1 MDIIFADKKLE
12 KYANDYNLSQ
22 RKMGD
27 RRAKLYQTRLQD
39 MYDTVSFAD
48 LANLPGRFHPLTEN
62 RSGQWACDL
71 DHPYRLIFEP
81 AEDPLPMDEKGN
93 LILKEIK
100 IVEIQEITNYHG
112 K

>member
-1 MDIIFADKKLE
+1 MDIIFADEKLK

-27 RRAKLYQTRLQD
+27 RRAKLYQTRIQD
-39 MYDTVSFAD
+39 MYDIESFAD
-48 LANLPGRFHPLTEN
+48 LANLPGRFHPLTAN

-81 AEDPLPMDEKGN
+81 GGNPLPKDEKGN